1 MKEQYEDDDMSYVDS
16 CFNNHP
22 VIGEKVIDREFEY
35 FQGNKFKKTTL
46 SALYK
51 DKWIVLFFYPADFTF
66 VCPTELE
73 DIADVYAKLKK
84 MGVEVISVSTDTV
97 FTHKAWHDTSEAI
110 KKVNFPMAADPTGQL
125 ARDFGVYIDKE
136 GLALRGTFIINSQ
149 GVLKAM
155 EVHDN
160 SIGRNAD
167 ELVRKVQA
175 AQFVEINKGQ
185 VCPAR
190 WLPIRSIRGCWENT
204 AELSLSMVVP
214 INWA

>member
-1 MKEQYEDDDMSYVDS
+1 MKEQYEDADMIYVDS
-16 CFNNHP
+16 CVNNHP

-35 FQGNKFKKTTL
+35 YQGNKFKKTTL

-73 DIADVYAKLKK
+73 DIADVYSTLKK
-84 MGVEVISVSTDTV
+84 MGVEVISISTDTV

-125 ARDFGVYIDKE
+125 TRDFGVYIEKE
-136 GLALRGTFIINSQ
+136 GLALRGTFIINSR
-149 GVLKAM
+149 GILKAM

-167 ELVRKVQA
+167 ELVRKIQA

-190 WLPIRSIRGCWENT
+190 WTPGQKTLKPGI
-204 AELSLSMVVP
+204 SLVGK
-214 INWA
+214 I